1 MRFDCRGGN
10 AFDAGSF
17 AAVNARMVERR
28 TMSMWGKIIGGVA
41 GLALGGPFGA
51 VLGAALGHAAE
62 SGGFGFLPLPAGLG
76 GAAADGLAGFV
87 PARVAAMFGR
97 RDEVF
102 ALCVVVLSAKLAKCD
117 GTVNRAEIAAF
128 KQHFRIPPE
137 AARDIGRL
145 FDQARD
151 SAEGFEPY
159 AAQLGETFADSPGV
173 LEDVLVA
180 LFAIARADRPVTPPE
195 ARFLQTVCHRLGLGQ
210 PAWERAANPGGRAA
224 PPNAA
229 AIDDA
234 YVVLGLPRSSSDA
247 ELHMRWKH
255 LMRENHPDS
264 LASRGVPADFI
275 ARAGDTVARI
285 NAAWDSIKRERG
297 L

>member
-1 MRFDCRGGN
+1 
-10 AFDAGSF
+10 
-17 AAVNARMVERR
+17 
-28 TMSMWGKIIGGVA
+28 MWGKIIGGVA
-41 GLALGGPFGA
+41 GMALGGPFGA

-62 SGGFGFLPLPAGLG
+62 NAGFGRMIPAGLG
-76 GAAADGLAGFV
+76 VAANDGLAGFV
-87 PARVAAMFGR
+87 PARIAAMFGR

-117 GTVNRAEIAAF
+117 GPVNRAEIAAF

-151 SAEGFEPY
+151 SAEGFEAY
-159 AAQLGETFADSPGV
+159 ATQLGETFADSPGV
-173 LEDVLVA
+173 LGDVLAA
-180 LFAIARADRPVTPPE
+180 LFAIARADRPLTPPE

-210 PAWERAANPGGRAA
+210 DAWERAANPGAA
-224 PPNAA
+224 SPPPPSANAMA
-229 AIDDA
+229 DA
-234 YVVLGLPRSSSDA
+234 YAVLGLPRTASDEA
-247 ELHMRWKH
+247 LHTRWKH

>member
-1 MRFDCRGGN
+1 M
-10 AFDAGSF
+10 AI
-17 AAVNARMVERR
+17 
-28 TMSMWGKIIGGVA
+28 WGKIIGGIA

-62 SGGFGFLPLPAGLG
+62 SGGFGFAPALG
-76 GAAADGLAGFV
+76 PGRRGAERIDFT
-87 PARVAAMFGR
+87 PARVAALFGR

-117 GTVNRAEIAAF
+117 GPVNRVEIAAF

-137 AARDIGRL
+137 AAADIGRL
-145 FDQARD
+145 FDHARR
-151 SAEGFEPY
+151 SAAGYEEY
-159 AAQLGETFADSPGV
+159 ATQLGQTFADSPGV

-180 LFAIARADRPVTPPE
+180 LFAIARADRAVTQAE
-195 ARFLQTVCHRLGLGQ
+195 VQFLRGVCHGLGLGRA
-210 PAWERAANPGGRAA
+210 AWERAAFPGGRADA
-224 PPNAA
+224 PRAEEA
-229 AIDDA
+229 TADA
-234 YVVLGLPRSSSDA
+234 YAVLGLPRSAGDE
-247 ELHMRWKH
+247 ELHARWKH

-275 ARAGDTVARI
+275 ARSSDTVARI
-285 NAAWDSIKRERG
+285 NAAWDAIKRERG

>member
-1 MRFDCRGGN
+1 
-10 AFDAGSF
+10 
-17 AAVNARMVERR
+17 
-28 TMSMWGKIIGGVA
+28 MSMWGKIIGGVA

-62 SGGFGFLPLPAGLG
+62 NAGLG
-76 GAAADGLAGFV
+76 HHISLAGGPDDVPDSLAAFA
-87 PARVAAMFGR
+87 PARIAAMFGR

-117 GTVNRAEIAAF
+117 GTVSRTEIDAF
-128 KQHFRIPPE
+128 RQHFRIPPE
-137 AARDIGRL
+137 ATRDIGRL
-145 FDQARD
+145 FDQARA

-159 AAQLGETFADSPGV
+159 ATQLGETFADSPGV
-173 LEDVLVA
+173 LEDVLAA
-180 LFAIARADRPVTPPE
+180 LFAIARADKPVNQAE
-195 ARFLQTVCHRLGLGQ
+195 ARFLQTVCHRLGLGE
-210 PAWERAANPGGRAA
+210 PAWSRAANPGARPPPPPAA
-224 PPNAA
+224 
-229 AIDDA
+229 DVLDGA
-234 YVVLGLPRSSSDA
+234 YAVLGLPRSATDEA
-247 ELHMRWKH
+247 LHGRWKH

-275 ARAGDTVARI
+275 ARSGDTVARI